1 MNFRTQVE
9 MAGERTEIRHSDKL
23 MLFGSCFTENIGKF
37 LVENKFGCEVN
48 PYGILYNPL
57 SIAKALREIMVRKVY
72 DESDLFERE
81 YGIAGCIIALF
92 HRTCHLGIV
101 CRKSTVG
108 CRLLQNVFRKQI
120 GSL

>member
-23 MLFGSCFTENIGKF
+23 MLFGSCFSENIGNL

-57 SIAKALREIMVRKVY
+57 SIAKALREIMARKVY
-72 DESDLFERE
+72 DESDLFERD
-81 YGIAGCIIALF
+81 GVWHSWMHHSSFSSDLSSGDCLQKIKLF
-92 HRTCHLGIV
+92 I
-101 CRKSTVG
+101 
-108 CRLLQNVFRKQI
+108 
-120 GSL
+120 